1 MQVPANDEKT
11 SFKWERRLQQASF
24 SS

>member
-11 SFKWERRLQQASF
+11 SFKWEMRLQQASF